1 MAEPVVFISRF
12 RVKAG
17 TVDALRRYASEATEA
32 LERDKPRT
40 VVFAMYLDEQA
51 GRASIVHAF
60 GDSEAMDAHFE
71 GAADRSAAAY
81 EFLQP
86 EGWDVY
92 GAPSEQAMATLRQ
105 AAETA
110 GVTLGVW
117 PTHVSGFVHAAV

>member
-1 MAEPVVFISRF
+1 MAEPVFFVSRF
-12 RVKAG
+12 RVRAG
-17 TVDALRRYASEATEA
+17 MADALRRYASDATEA

-40 VVFAMYLDEQA
+40 VVFAMYLDELA
-51 GRASIVHAF
+51 GRLSIVHAF
-60 GDSEAMDAHFE
+60 GDSDAMDAHFE

-86 EGWDVY
+86 DGWDVY

-110 GVTLGVW
+110 GVTLVVW
-117 PTHVSGFVHAAV
+117 PTHVGGFVHAAN